1 MEQNKKLKMLNAF
14 SAISIIAFL
23 ASIGVWVL
31 MGFNIIEFSGFMV
44 VVAGILTT
52 LSLTV
57 TLCLPWIKKIAQNTY
72 KVASI
77 VFIALSGL
85 AFLLLSADIICLYV
99 IINKI
104 AASKTLVVSDFA
116 GLLNFLKYSLL
127 IVVQIVISTI
137 IANYV
142 LRFKKRAIIF
152 QGLSYICL
160 LYIDFAISVVALSIS
175 INEKGVS
182 FSNTAGLFT
191 SVPFWLGLTVAVAGW
206 GWLYRTLKRVDKFFG
221 TNTTKE
227 IFKDEKPVQET
238 NSVVAQPESAEAVE
252 VSQPQAEQPITEVEP
267 VVSEAVVE
275 NLGNVNAVEQT
286 EPVQQINEAPTENAN
301 NSQE

>member
-77 VFIALSGL
+77 VFMALSGL

-175 INEKGVS
+175 INEKGIS
-182 FSNTAGLFT
+182 FSNPAGLLT
-191 SVPFWLGLTVAVAGW
+191 NVPFWLGLTVAVAGW
-206 GWLYRTLKRVDKFFG
+206 GWLYKTLKRVDKFFG

-267 VVSEAVVE
+267 AKVEPNAEISESVNVVE
-275 NLGNVNAVEQT
+275 SAEPAVQAENT
-286 EPVQQINEAPTENAN
+286 AENAETN
-301 NSQE
+301 QE

>member
-52 LSLTV
+52 LSLPV

-221 TNTTKE
+221 TSTTKE

-286 EPVQQINEAPTENAN
+286 EPAVQAENTAENAETN
-301 NSQE
+301 QE